1 MSITNLSSPSGEVS
15 IQDDLWHVA
24 TSNNSTKTDF
34 KFVFDIFYNGQQLV
48 RTKIYPEPS
57 NSKGYF
63 NASEVIRNEI
73 TYNWFEPR
81 ISTGGTGLTINQPST
96 SGQIAL
102 TYQISVGE
110 DYSGITYL
118 NLASGTTTAYNFIP
132 QLTRRRK
139 IKLSDYDN
147 KFMTNRDKMN
157 IRGGTLTNKI
167 FIPMKSVMENP
178 YPVISAYGYNNAY
191 VFSRQYSQHQNP
203 TGNPFF
209 QYDVGGG
216 NVNNFL
222 NNNPRNL
229 ADDIQFYEINFY
241 DTITDKIRIYL
252 DCSGKYTPMSLHFM
266 NAFGM
271 FETAIFSLVSRLT
284 MDLERKNYSKRDYA
298 FNGNSVDYYDSNNK
312 YNESSINFG
321 SKINWKYK
329 LTYNYPT
336 DKDYE
341 WLAELMI
348 SPQIY
353 LELDGN
359 FYPVSIINTN
369 YEYSKNINNGLRA
382 LEIEIAMNQKRYGYR
397 R

>member
-1 MSITNLSSPSGEVS
+1 MRWIPSLSD
-15 IQDDLWHVA
+15 IQDNYHRRLYPKY
-24 TSNNSTKTDF
+24 TY
-34 KFVFDIFYNGQQLV
+34 IF
-48 RTKIYPEPS
+48 
-57 NSKGYF
+57 
-63 NASEVIRNEI
+63 NELL
-73 TYNWFEPR
+73 
-81 ISTGGTGLTINQPST
+81 SLINQPST

-229 ADDIQFYEINFY
+229 ADDIQFYEISFYYWSYISILQESGGNIVKDSIRLMKGVLSNF
-241 DTITDKIRIYL
+241 I
-252 DCSGKYTPMSLHFM
+252 
-266 NAFGM
+266 
-271 FETAIFSLVSRLT
+271 FESFCP
-284 MDLERKNYSKRDYA
+284 
-298 FNGNSVDYYDSNNK
+298 G
-312 YNESSINFG
+312 
-321 SKINWKYK
+321 
-329 LTYNYPT
+329 
-336 DKDYE
+336 
-341 WLAELMI
+341 
-348 SPQIY
+348 
-353 LELDGN
+353 
-359 FYPVSIINTN
+359 
-369 YEYSKNINNGLRA
+369 
-382 LEIEIAMNQKRYGYR
+382 
-397 R
+397 